1 MNNYL
6 DFDNSLVT
14 GNKEIDEQHKE
25 WIDRINKLLSNCEE
39 GCGCKVESIKML
51 DYMADYADYHFKAEE
66 KLQEE
71 VSYPGM
77 DLHKKKHDEFR
88 RTVVELHE
96 MLQEEEGP
104 TPAFVEAVRKNVV
117 QWLINHIQTFDVSVA
132 SYINMNLEPER
143 I

>member
-6 DFDNSLVT
+6 EFNSNLVT
-14 GNKEIDEQHKE
+14 GNVEIDEQHKE

-71 VSYPGM
+71 VEYPAL
-77 DLHKKKHDEFR
+77 DEHKKKHDEFR
-88 RTVVELHE
+88 QSVAELHE

-104 TPAFVEAVRKNVV
+104 SKAFVEAVRKNVV

-132 SYINMNLEPER
+132 SYINMKLEPER